1 MTTIAIHESKALYA
15 ALEDPEAIK
24 QGPVFLEKDGQPTAV
39 LLSMEEYRKLTGTA
53 KREDRVEKDLAPII
67 SEKEAYQRMLPEL
80 LKEHRGKWVA
90 IHQGQVVASSAD
102 KESVLQEI
110 AEKRYRLV
118 YLQQVQDEPR
128 TADIPH
134 LELLDQRKLATWRE
148 EQLRLTQADHDAFLR
163 LLPDLLKDHRD
174 EWVAI
179 HQGQVVTFG
188 REFGEL
194 IEKMHEDG
202 YQDFYVQKIQESLR
216 VIELPLEI
224 ISRA

>member
-15 ALEDPEAIK
+15 ALEDPEALK

-39 LLSMEEYRKLTGTA
+39 LLSMDEYRKLTGTSE
-53 KREDRVEKDLAPII
+53 REDWAAKELAPLQPEI
-67 SEKEAYQRMLPEL
+67 EAYQKMLPEL

-90 IHQGQVVASSAD
+90 IHQCKVVALSED

-110 AEKRYRLV
+110 TQKRYGPV
-118 YLQQVQDEPR
+118 YVEQVQAEPR

-134 LELLDQRKLATWRE
+134 LELLDRRTPATWRE

-179 HQGQVVTFG
+179 HQTEVVAFG
-188 REFGEL
+188 RDFGEL
-194 IEKMHEDG
+194 VEKMHEDG